1 MTEASRSSNR
11 DLLRIVRAI
20 ADYQFGGGIG
30 EKLFDDGCIVKIS
43 KRTGRPKYVYE
54 GEEVLATVRYP
65 DNLLALTLKGAE
77 KLSMI
82 LPRPR
87 FRVVMKP
94 KALNKILKGMN
105 PTARDILNVDEK
117 ILPGEEVLIEDLK
130 GELIGVGRAV
140 VSGSLM
146 KDLASGVVV
155 KLRKIRKKH

>member
-1 MTEASRSSNR
+1 LTEASRSSNR

-65 DNLLALTLKGAE
+65 DNLIALTLKGAE

-87 FRVVMKP
+87 FRVVIKP
-94 KALNKILKGMN
+94 KALNKILNGMN
-105 PTARDILNVDEK
+105 PTARDVLNVDEK

>member
-11 DLLRIVRAI
+11 DPLRIVRAI

-30 EKLFDDGCIVKIS
+30 EKLFDDECIVKIS

-77 KLSMI
+77 KLSKI

-87 FRVVMKP
+87 FRVVIKP
-94 KALNKILKGMN
+94 KALNKVLKGMN
-105 PTARDILNVDEK
+105 PTARDVLNVDEK

-146 KDLASGVVV
+146 KDVASGVVV

>member
-87 FRVVMKP
+87 FRVVIKP

>member
-11 DLLRIVRAI
+11 DPLRIVRAI

-30 EKLFDDGCIVKIS
+30 EKLFDDECIVKIS

-54 GEEVLATVRYP
+54 GGEVLATVRYP

-77 KLSMI
+77 KLSKI

-87 FRVVMKP
+87 FRVVIKP

>member
-87 FRVVMKP
+87 FKVVIKP

>member
-65 DNLLALTLKGAE
+65 DNLIALTLKGAE

-87 FRVVMKP
+87 FRVVIKP
-94 KALNKILKGMN
+94 KALNKILNGMN
-105 PTARDILNVDEK
+105 PTARDVLNVDEK

>member
-1 MTEASRSSNR
+1 
-11 DLLRIVRAI
+11 
-20 ADYQFGGGIG
+20 
-30 EKLFDDGCIVKIS
+30 
-43 KRTGRPKYVYE
+43 
-54 GEEVLATVRYP
+54 
-65 DNLLALTLKGAE
+65 
-77 KLSMI
+77 MI

-87 FRVVMKP
+87 FRVVIKP
-94 KALNKILKGMN
+94 KALNKILNGMN
-105 PTARDILNVDEK
+105 PTARDVLNVDEK

>member
-87 FRVVMKP
+87 FRVVIKP

-105 PTARDILNVDEK
+105 PTARDIVNVDEK

>member
-30 EKLFDDGCIVKIS
+30 EKLFDDECIVKIS

-77 KLSMI
+77 KLSKI

-87 FRVVMKP
+87 FRVVIKP
-94 KALNKILKGMN
+94 EALNKILKGMN

>member
-77 KLSMI
+77 TVSYTHLT
-82 LPRPR
+82 LPT
-87 FRVVMKP
+87 
-94 KALNKILKGMN
+94 KA
-105 PTARDILNVDEK
+105 
-117 ILPGEEVLIEDLK
+117 
-130 GELIGVGRAV
+130 
-140 VSGSLM
+140 
-146 KDLASGVVV
+146 
-155 KLRKIRKKH
+155 

>member
-1 MTEASRSSNR
+1 LTEASRSSNR

-30 EKLFDDGCIVKIS
+30 EKLFDDECIVKIS

-77 KLSMI
+77 KLSKI

-87 FRVVMKP
+87 FRVVIKP

>member
-11 DLLRIVRAI
+11 DPLRIVRAI
-20 ADYQFGGGIG
+20 ADYQFGGGVG
-30 EKLFDDGCIVKIS
+30 EKLFDDECIVKIS

-77 KLSMI
+77 KLSKI

-87 FRVVMKP
+87 FRVVIKP
-94 KALNKILKGMN
+94 KALNKVLKGMN
-105 PTARDILNVDEK
+105 PTARDVLNVDEK

-146 KDLASGVVV
+146 KDVASGVVV